1 MLFLNFCSVL
11 LFFQNMYLLTKL
23 LYFIL
28 RFRLRLQKLVNLF
41 HQIRRRQITMFLCVI
56 IWCSNPNMN
65 KLLNLGILFLTNLF
79 FQLSILSLVHMN
91 QLLSFWKC
99 FLYTSVLC
107 LKICDYFQILFISI
121 VHIRQCSTLLWSW

>member
-11 LFFQNMYLLTKL
+11 LFFQNVYLLTKL

-28 RFRLRLQKLVNLF
+28 RFRLQLKKLVNFF
-41 HQIRRRQITMFLCVI
+41 HQIRRRQITMFLCII